1 MVNLDQGWVGYME
14 CEFSKSP
21 QFVIFTQRRAKSK
34 NSTTPVLADFPK
46 NNDDEKNDNFD
57 FPKNNDDDENDN
69 VGGVISGLVLCS
81 SP

>member
-1 MVNLDQGWVGYME
+1 ME

-21 QFVIFTQRRAKSK
+21 QLVIFTQSRAKSK
-34 NSTTPVLADFPK
+34 NSTTPVLA
-46 NNDDEKNDNFD
+46 D